1 MVSDWSH
8 DKKGSA
14 YRIVLIGMLAVL
26 IAITG
31 YEGMAQAAKLQQKT
45 FKSPDAAVKAL
56 MDATRA
62 NDVKALEAL
71 FGPDSKDL
79 ISSGDDVDDT
89 RGREMFVK
97 AYDDAHRVEK
107 AGDNKRILYVGKD
120 DWPMPV
126 PIVKTGKRWHFQT
139 EEGRQE
145 ILSRRIGK
153 NEIGAIQTCLAIVDA
168 EKEYATLDRDNDQ
181 LLEYA
186 QKFESEKGKKDG
198 LYWEAAP
205 GEPLSP
211 LGPLVARATAE
222 GYGKAEQM
230 SPYHGYLFQDHHGP
244 GGECQGG
251 RLQLHCEREHDRR
264 IRHRGLSGPVPGLR
278 RQDLHRE
285 PRGCRLREGPRAGDG
300 AARGGHYAPSIRTSP
315 GRRWKRSRGR
325 VWQPALERL
334 TSEVAAVDTIRERTW
349 RRYGRDGAPSPRCK
363 RGVPRDAM
371 ARNMQLSGK
380 GLTNIAA
387 EGNRGRHAC
396 RQLLQV
402 TVIALMVFVGG
413 RRKST
418 SMFKKNIGIC
428 R

>member
-31 YEGMAQAAKLQQKT
+31 TEGMAQAAALKQKT
-45 FKSPDAAVKAL
+45 FKSPDATVKAL

-71 FGPDSKDL
+71 FGQDSKDL
-79 ISSGDDVDDT
+79 ITSGDEVDDT

-97 AYDDAHRVEK
+97 AYGEAHRLEK
-107 AGDNKRILYVGKD
+107 AGDNKRILYVGKK

-145 ILSRRIGK
+145 ILNRRIGK

-168 EKEYATLDRDNDQ
+168 EKEYAVLDRDTDR

-186 QKFESEKGKKDG
+186 QKFESEQGKKDG

-211 LGPLVARATAE
+211 LGPLVARATTE
-222 GYGKAEQM
+222 GYREAEHL
-230 SPYHGYLFQDHHGP
+230 SPYHGYFFRIITAQGENAS
-244 GGECQGG
+244 GGAYSYIMNGSMIGG
-251 RLQLHCEREHDRR
+251 FA
-264 IRHRGLSGPVPGLR
+264 IV
-278 RQDLHRE
+278 
-285 PRGCRLREGPRAGDG
+285 A
-300 AARGGHYAPSIRTSP
+300 Y
-315 GRRWKRSRGR
+315 
-325 VWQPALERL
+325 PALYRSSGVKTFIVNHAGVVYEKDL
-334 TSEVAAVDTIRERTW
+334 GPETAQLAVAI
-349 RRYGRDGAPSPRCK
+349 
-363 RGVPRDAM
+363 
-371 ARNMQLSGK
+371 
-380 GLTNIAA
+380 
-387 EGNRGRHAC
+387 
-396 RQLLQV
+396 
-402 TVIALMVFVGG
+402 TVFDP
-413 RRKST
+413 
-418 SMFKKNIGIC
+418 
-428 R
+428 